1 MKLIIEDD
9 EGRKTVVPIVREEI
23 TIGRQDGNTIRLTE
37 RNVSR
42 RHARL
47 VKDNGALLI
56 EDLGSYNGVRVNGDR
71 IAGPTKIKE
80 GDLIEIG
87 DYDLGIQG
95 KLDTPMAQPPSP
107 APAAARSAPAAVA
120 KPAPALAPKPAA
132 APPPPPPPAAAP
144 SADTTAPMPPV
155 SPEPAPD
162 PALASASAGGATA
175 IIRISDIMKNVPQIE
190 ARDLQKNEMPRLV
203 GLAGP
208 VRGKEFYLMRTEV
221 KFGRTE
227 DNDIGIEHQSVS
239 RQHCKFVLDQ
249 GQWKVIDNKSAN
261 GVRVNGEEYAIS
273 AVKPGDTLELG
284 HLKFRFCAPGEK
296 FSPPPEKVEGA
307 PEKPVGGLKP
317 TTAEL
322 MAGVSKTPTGS
333 SAKAKPAAAGM
344 STGMMAGI
352 GGGVV
357 LLLAIVAF
365 LATRVGKKESGEEGG
380 PAGESNLS
388 ADAATKQGDSHFKK
402 HEYLKAS
409 ELYEAAAAKGA
420 NPGNRKRAASEAK
433 GEETYSELE
442 SAISGGNFDK
452 AKTLVE
458 KCSAETSH
466 WCGKAAEKA
475 DAVKAGYGKAHL
487 AKATA
492 AKGANKLDD
501 CTTEVNLVIGFDP
514 GNADAQ
520 ALATQCQP
528 AEAAQKTP
536 PAEPKGPSQAERNGK
551 AAGFAAEANAKLAAR
566 DFSGAVAKC
575 TAALALHPS
584 DRTTLGSCYHSLG
597 FGYAYLSDNGN
608 AKKFL
613 KQYLPYATTDKPQI
627 EAFIATH

>member
-71 IAGPTKIKE
+71 IAGPTRIKE

-95 KLDTPMAQPPSP
+95 KLDTPLAQPPAP
-107 APAAARSAPAAVA
+107 APAAAKPAPAPAAA
-120 KPAPALAPKPAA
+120 KPAPAPKPAA
-132 APPPPPPPAAAP
+132 APAPLSASAETPAPLAAAAP
-144 SADTTAPMPPV
+144 A
-155 SPEPAPD
+155 PAPSA
-162 PALASASAGGATA
+162 PEQAMPSASAGGATA
-175 IIRISDIMKNVPQIE
+175 IIRISDLMKNAPQVE
-190 ARDLQKNEMPRLV
+190 ARDLPKNEMPRLV
-203 GLAGP
+203 GLTGP

-273 AVKPGDTLELG
+273 AIKPGDTLELG

-296 FSPPPEKVEGA
+296 FSPPPEKAEGSS
-307 PEKPVGGLKP
+307 EKAAGGLKP

-322 MAGVSKTPTGS
+322 MAGVSKTPSGS
-333 SAKAKPAAAGM
+333 SAKVKPASGM

-352 GGGVV
+352 GGAVV

-365 LATRVGKKESGEEGG
+365 VVLRNKKESGDEAGG
-380 PAGESNLS
+380 DSSNLS
-388 ADAATKQGDSHFKK
+388 ADAAARQGDSHFKK
-402 HEYLKAS
+402 HEYLKAL
-409 ELYEAAAAKGA
+409 ELYEAATAKGA
-420 NPGNRKRAASEAK
+420 NPGNRKRATAEAK
-433 GEETYSELE
+433 GEETYNELE
-442 SAISGGNFDK
+442 AALTGGNFDK
-452 AKTLVE
+452 ARTLVE
-458 KCSAETSH
+458 KCSTETSY
-466 WCGKAAEKA
+466 WCGKAGEKA

-487 AKATA
+487 AKANA
-492 AKGANKLDD
+492 AKAASKPDD
-501 CTTEVNLVIGFDP
+501 CTAEANLVLGFDP

-520 ALATQCQP
+520 AMATQCQP
-528 AEAAQKTP
+528 VEAAQKVA
-536 PAEPKGPSQAERNGK
+536 PAEPKGPSQADRNGK
-551 AAGFAAEANAKLAAR
+551 AAGLAAEANARLSAR
-566 DFSGAVAKC
+566 DFPAVVARC
-575 TAALALHPS
+575 NAALALKPS
-584 DRTTLGSCYHSLG
+584 DRSTQGSCYRALG
-597 FGYAYLSDNGN
+597 YAYAYLSDNGN

-613 KQYLPYATTDKPQI
+613 KQYLPYATTDKAQI
-627 EAFIATH
+627 ENFIATH

>member
-47 VKDNGALLI
+47 VKDKGELLI

-71 IAGPTKIKE
+71 IAGPRKIKE

-95 KLDTPMAQPPSP
+95 KLDTPLAQPPVP
-107 APAAARSAPAAVA
+107 AAAVGKAAPAAPASPAAKAPAL
-120 KPAPALAPKPAA
+120 KPAPAS
-132 APPPPPPPAAAP
+132 APPPTAASDTASPMAAVSLAAEPSSPAEAESALPPAFAA
-144 SADTTAPMPPV
+144 
-155 SPEPAPD
+155 
-162 PALASASAGGATA
+162 GATA
-175 IIRISDIMKNVPQIE
+175 IIRVSDIMKNAPQIE

-227 DNDIGIEHQSVS
+227 ENDIGIEHQSVS
-239 RQHCKFVLDQ
+239 RQHCRFVLDQ
-249 GQWKVIDNKSAN
+249 GQWKVFDNKSAN

-273 AVKPGDTLELG
+273 AIKPGDTLELG

-307 PEKPVGGLKP
+307 PEKPAGGLKP

-322 MAGVSKTPTGS
+322 MAGISKTPTGA
-333 SAKAKPAAAGM
+333 SARVKPAGM

-352 GGGVV
+352 GGVVVV
-357 LLLAIVAF
+357 LLAIIAVLA
-365 LATRVGKKESGEEGG
+365 LRGKKESGEDGASGG
-380 PAGESNLS
+380 SDLS
-388 ADAATKQGDSHFKK
+388 ADAATKQGDAHYKK
-402 HEYLKAS
+402 HEFIKAT

-420 NPGNRKRAASEAK
+420 TPGNRKRAAEEAK
-433 GEETYSELE
+433 GQETYNDLE
-442 SAISGGNFDK
+442 GAISGGNFDR
-452 AKTLVE
+452 AKSLVE
-458 KCSAETSH
+458 KCSTETSY
-466 WCGKAAEKA
+466 WCGKAGEKA
-475 DAVKAGYGKAHL
+475 DAVKAGYAKTHL
-487 AKATA
+487 AKANA
-492 AKGANKLDD
+492 AKSSNKLED
-501 CTTEVNLVIGFDP
+501 CTSEVNLVLGFDP
-514 GNADAQ
+514 GNGEAQ
-520 ALATQCQP
+520 ALASQCQP
-528 AEAAQKTP
+528 AEAATQKAP
-536 PAEPKGPSQAERNGK
+536 PAESKGPSQVERNGK
-551 AAGFAAEANAKLAAR
+551 AAGLASEANSKLLAR

-608 AKKFL
+608 AKKYL
-613 KQYLPYATTDKPQI
+613 KQYLPYSTTDKAQI
-627 EAFIATH
+627 ENFIATH

>member
-80 GDLIEIG
+80 GDLVEIG

-95 KLDTPMAQPPSP
+95 KLDTPMAQPP
-107 APAAARSAPAAVA
+107 APAAAAKPSAAAAAA
-120 KPAPALAPKPAA
+120 KPALAGKPAA
-132 APPPPPPPAAAP
+132 APPPAAAAP
-144 SADTTAPMPPV
+144 ASDTTSPMAAV
-155 SPEPAPD
+155 SPAQSSPESAMP
-162 PALASASAGGATA
+162 SASAGGATA
-175 IIRISDIMKNVPQIE
+175 IIRVSDIMKNAPQVE
-190 ARDLQKNEMPRLV
+190 VRDLQKNEMPRLV
-203 GLAGP
+203 GLSGP

-249 GQWKVIDNKSAN
+249 GQWKVMDNKSAN

-307 PEKPVGGLKP
+307 PDKAAGGLKP

-333 SAKAKPAAAGM
+333 SARVKPAAGM

-357 LLLAIVAF
+357 VILAIVAV
-365 LATRVGKKESGEEGG
+365 LALRGKKESGDDGASGG
-380 PAGESNLS
+380 SELS
-388 ADAATKQGDSHFKK
+388 AEAAIKQGDSHFKK
-402 HEYLKAS
+402 HEFIKAS
-409 ELYEAAAAKGA
+409 ELYGAAAAKGA
-420 NPGNRKRAASEAK
+420 TPGNRKRAAEEAK
-433 GEETYSELE
+433 GEETYNELE

-452 AKTLVE
+452 AKALVE
-458 KCSAETSH
+458 KCSTETSH
-466 WCGKAAEKA
+466 WCGKAGEKA

-487 AKATA
+487 AKANA
-492 AKGANKLDD
+492 AKGASKLDE
-501 CTTEVNLVIGFDP
+501 CTTEANLVLGFDP
-514 GNADAQ
+514 GNGDAQ
-520 ALATQCQP
+520 ALVSQCQP
-528 AEAAQKTP
+528 AEAAGVKAA
-536 PAEPKGPSQAERNGK
+536 PAEPKGPSQSERNSK
-551 AAGFAAEANAKLAAR
+551 AASLAADANTKLAAR
-566 DFSGAVAKC
+566 DFPGVVSKC
-575 TAALALHPS
+575 SAALALHPS
-584 DRTTLGSCYHSLG
+584 DRATQGSCYRALG
-597 FGYAYLSDNGN
+597 YAYAYLSDNGN

-627 EAFIATH
+627 ENFIATH

>member
-95 KLDTPMAQPPSP
+95 KLDAPTAQTP
-107 APAAARSAPAAVA
+107 APAAAKPAPAAA
-120 KPAPALAPKPAA
+120 KPAPAPKA

-144 SADTTAPMPPV
+144 PPDQTAPMAAV
-155 SPEPAPD
+155 SPEPARPSE
-162 PALASASAGGATA
+162 PAESAMPSASAGGATA
-175 IIRISDIMKNVPQIE
+175 IIRVSDIMKNAPQVE

-203 GLAGP
+203 GLSGP

-249 GQWKVIDNKSAN
+249 GQWKVMDNKSAN

-273 AVKPGDTLELG
+273 AIKPGDTLELG

-296 FSPPPEKVEGA
+296 FTPPPEKVEGA

-333 SAKAKPAAAGM
+333 SAKAKPSAAAGSKM

-357 LLLAIVAF
+357 VLIAIIAVFAM
-365 LATRVGKKESGEEGG
+365 RGGKKESGDEGG
-380 PAGESNLS
+380 AVEGNHLS
-388 ADAATKQGDSHFKK
+388 ADAATKQGDAHFKK
-402 HEYLKAS
+402 HEYAKAS

-420 NPGNRKRAASEAK
+420 SPGNRKRAAEEAK

-442 SAISGGNFDK
+442 SAVSGGNFDK
-452 AKTLVE
+452 AKSLIE
-458 KCSAETSH
+458 KCSSETSH
-466 WCGKAAEKA
+466 WCGKAGEKA

-487 AKATA
+487 AKASA
-492 AKGANKLDD
+492 AKSANKLDE
-501 CTTEVNLVIGFDP
+501 CTTEVNLVLQFDP
-514 GNADAQ
+514 GNAEAQ
-520 ALATQCQP
+520 ALASQCQA
-528 AEAAQKTP
+528 AETPKAAP
-536 PAEPKGPSQAERNGK
+536 SEPKGPSQGERNGK
-551 AAGFAAEANAKLAAR
+551 AAGLAAEANAKLAAR
-566 DFSGAVAKC
+566 DFPGVVSKC
-575 TAALALHPS
+575 NAALALKPS
-584 DRTTLGSCYHSLG
+584 ERSTQGSCYRALG
-597 FGYAYLSDNGN
+597 YAYAYLSDNTN

-613 KQYLPYATTDKPQI
+613 KQYLPYATTDKAQI
-627 EAFIATH
+627 ENFISTH